1 MGMVLGRKTKGRRL
15 AAQLF
20 VWVSLAIVLYPLL
33 RMILFSLLDS
43 RFFRLDSWPRLTLR
57 HWQAGLGLP
66 YLSRRGVMIP
76 AHYELWLWIWNSLK
90 VAGITA
96 LSSTLVA
103 LSTAYAFARLRFSG
117 RYWLDRALFMG
128 QMFPSLLLVV
138 AFYTL
143 FDQLGEYVPMLGLD
157 THGGLI
163 LALFGQTALG
173 MIWAFKG
180 FFAELPKEIEEA
192 ARIDGASDWQ
202 IFWRIALPLARPMI
216 AVMVTLT
223 MTGLMYEPML
233 STALLT
239 SSDKA
244 TIATGLMQYSS
255 QIAER
260 SMAVEVELGDLAAVN
275 LFVALPSIAVF
286 LLAQR
291 WIESTING
299 AVKA

>member
-1 MGMVLGRKTKGRRL
+1 MSMVLGRSVRRRRCCAL
-15 AAQLF
+15 IF
-20 VWVSLAIVLYPLL
+20 VWLSLAIVLYPLL
-33 RMILFSLLDS
+33 RLLLFSLLDS
-43 RFFRLDSWPRLTLR
+43 RYIRLDSWPRLTLR
-57 HWQAGLGLP
+57 HWLAGLGLP

-76 AHYELWLWIWNSLK
+76 AHHELWLWIWNSLK
-90 VAGITA
+90 IAGITSLA
-96 LSSTLVA
+96 STLVA

-117 RYWLDRALFMG
+117 RFWLDRALFMG

-223 MTGLMYEPML
+223 MTGLLYEPML
-233 STALLT
+233 SSALLT

-255 QIAER
+255 KIGER
-260 SMAVEVELGDLAAVN
+260 SMGGETELGDLAAVN
-275 LFVALPSIAVF
+275 LFVSLPSIAVF
-286 LLAQR
+286 LIAQR

>member
-1 MGMVLGRKTKGRRL
+1 M
-15 AAQLF
+15 
-20 VWVSLAIVLYPLL
+20 
-33 RMILFSLLDS
+33 
-43 RFFRLDSWPRLTLR
+43 
-57 HWQAGLGLP
+57 
-66 YLSRRGVMIP
+66 
-76 AHYELWLWIWNSLK
+76 K
-90 VAGITA
+90 VAGITS
-96 LSSTLVA
+96 LSATLVA

-117 RYWLDRALFMG
+117 RDWLDRALFMG

-223 MTGLMYEPML
+223 MTGLIYEPML
-233 STALLT
+233 SSALLT

-244 TIATGLMQYSS
+244 TIATRTDAVLDPDRRAFDGG
-255 QIAER
+255 R
-260 SMAVEVELGDLAAVN
+260 SRAGRPRRGQSLRR
-275 LFVALPSIAVF
+275 S
-286 LLAQR
+286 AQR
-291 WIESTING
+291 RGLPARPALDGEHDQRRGESLTWNRPNHFRCPGSSSRICSAG
-299 AVKA
+299 SPEASPPRSRSICASASTPRVRS